1 MRCFLFWTLTVLTAV
16 NVFAKTPDA
25 DELHRRVKRSGGEVI
40 IQRIPSVSA
49 KRNYCVPASVD
60 MVLRYY
66 DTRVG
71 QRTLGKL
78 FDSSKKNGTYSR
90 NIVKEFGKGELSG
103 FRCEIVYGML
113 QQELERLI
121 ELYTNSPELKRSVR
135 KKFKKQLSK
144 SDTFFDPMDPGIV
157 RKFTPQARKE
167 LLAVFPK
174 ILKTF
179 IDRGCPLLWCVI
191 MNFDPHDRTDGGHMR
206 VIAGYEEKDGKITRI
221 IYLDPWSN
229 KRKFKEM
236 KYMDAVTE
244 TTLILAVIPD
254 SIANQ

>member
-135 KKFKKQLSK
+135 KKFKN
-144 SDTFFDPMDPGIV
+144 
-157 RKFTPQARKE
+157 AR
-167 LLAVFPK
+167 
-174 ILKTF
+174 I
-179 IDRGCPLLWCVI
+179 
-191 MNFDPHDRTDGGHMR
+191 
-206 VIAGYEEKDGKITRI
+206 
-221 IYLDPWSN
+221 N
-229 KRKFKEM
+229 KRINGTGSRFPAM
-236 KYMDAVTE
+236 LNSAVCHHGRPKPHPSGIEPRHSMIGSMEQKNTHSSLP
-244 TTLILAVIPD
+244 TVSRKNC
-254 SIANQ
+254 SIASTI

>member
-103 FRCEIVYGML
+103 FWSRRINDRD
-113 QQELERLI
+113 RLI
-121 ELYTNSPELKRSVR
+121 Y
-135 KKFKKQLSK
+135 
-144 SDTFFDPMDPGIV
+144 
-157 RKFTPQARKE
+157 
-167 LLAVFPK
+167 K
-174 ILKTF
+174 I
-179 IDRGCPLLWCVI
+179 IGDDICI
-191 MNFDPHDRTDGGHMR
+191 
-206 VIAGYEEKDGKITRI
+206 IACRYHYD
-221 IYLDPWSN
+221 DH
-229 KRKFKEM
+229 
-236 KYMDAVTE
+236 
-244 TTLILAVIPD
+244 
-254 SIANQ
+254 